1 MKKIIIFDDLVEIL
15 NLAFRSLSKINPN
28 IEKIIV
34 NGTRTIMFYEDGR
47 KIISN
52 VHDEEFDAEKGIMM
66 CIVKGRG
73 VTHSSI
79 RKLMK
84 ACDGH
89 DEKGLLKYLVKNIG
103 YDDKKIKELVKS
115 IKYQGMKPKNA
126 NKVREV
132 KRLARAGEYVKVCE
146 DYYFKKGEIVRCI
159 RECGKGIHL
168 FSNND
173 KERFL
178 NQKRYVVLEGYK
190 PEEKLQ

>member
-1 MKKIIIFDDLVEIL
+1 MGKTITDDLVKIL

-28 IEKIIV
+28 IERIVV
-34 NGTRTIMFYEDGR
+34 NGTCTIMFYEDGR
-47 KIISN
+47 KITSN

-89 DEKGLLKYLVKNIG
+89 NEKGLLKYLVKNIG

-126 NKVREV
+126 NKIREV
-132 KRLARAGEYVKVCE
+132 KRLAREGEYVRMVD
-146 DYYFKKGEIVRCI
+146 DYKFKECEIVKCVKEFKDDI
-159 RECGKGIHL
+159 NL
-168 FSNND
+168 FSNGNED
-173 KERFL
+173 WFI
-178 NQKRYVVLEGYK
+178 NQERYVVLEGYK
-190 PEEKLQ
+190 QEAK

>member
-1 MKKIIIFDDLVEIL
+1 MGKTITDDLVKIL

-28 IEKIIV
+28 IERIIV
-34 NGTRTIMFYEDGR
+34 NGTCTIMLYEDGR
-47 KIISN
+47 KITSN

-89 DEKGLLKYLVKNIG
+89 NEKGLLKYLVKNIG

-126 NKVREV
+126 NKIREV
-132 KRLARAGEYVKVCE
+132 KRLARAGEYVRMVD
-146 DYYFKKGEIVRCI
+146 DYKFKECEIVKCVKEFKDDI
-159 RECGKGIHL
+159 NL
-168 FSNND
+168 FSNGNEDWFLD
-173 KERFL
+173 K
-178 NQKRYVVLEGYK
+178 KRYVVLEGYK
-190 PEEKLQ
+190 QEAK